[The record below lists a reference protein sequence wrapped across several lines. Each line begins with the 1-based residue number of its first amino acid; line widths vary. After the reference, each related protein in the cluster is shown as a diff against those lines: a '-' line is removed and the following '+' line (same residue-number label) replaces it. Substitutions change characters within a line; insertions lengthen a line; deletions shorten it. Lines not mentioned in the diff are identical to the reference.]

1 MTIKYQPETNQ
12 DTVSN
17 RVNVIQDTSVFRP
30 ESEIL
35 SDSASSTIETL
46 QDSLPGKIVQAKES
60 YRPDSVIRKDS
71 GSIRKLTSIKPSPV
85 LQQAE
90 QPGMVT
96 PDLCRRNAIADIT
109 YYNPDFI
116 IGSIESTGTNNFPFL
131 FTEKTR
137 QIQTEK
143 KASLVKHLK
152 PGQNIPRK
160 LFHDDWALGII
171 FAAIILFSVIRA
183 TSRSITVGTA
193 RFFLFRGTKDESSRD
208 MMGIFQWQS
217 TVLNLSSFIIIGLFV
232 YFAADYY
239 KLIPPAIPGILF
251 WLISL
256 GTIIAAVTLRHLVC
270 YLTGILSGQKEVF
283 HDYLHTVYQS
293 YRFNALIL
301 FILIILMSY
310 ASFLSDKSYFIIGA
324 LLFSSLYLIRI
335 LRLFIIFINRNISIF
350 YLILYLCA
358 LEILPVL
365 IITKY
370 FSGLT

>member
-1 MTIKYQPETNQ
+1 MTIRYWPETHQ

-17 RVNVIQDTSVFRP
+17 RGNVITIQTTAGNR
-30 ESEIL
+30 
-35 SDSASSTIETL
+35 SDSLTQKYTGSVKKAS
-46 QDSLPGKIVQAKES
+46 AFN
-60 YRPDSVIRKDS
+60 
-71 GSIRKLTSIKPSPV
+71 PSPV
-85 LQQAE
+85 FQADSL
-90 QPGMVT
+90 GMAV
-96 PDLCRRNAIADIT
+96 PDLCGRNSIADIT

-116 IGSIESTGTNNFPFL
+116 IGSIGHSGTNTFPFL
-131 FTEKTR
+131 FIEKTR
-137 QIQTEK
+137 RIQTEK
-143 KASLVKHLK
+143 KAALEKHLK
-152 PGQNIPRK
+152 PGQILPRRP
-160 LFHDDWALGII
+160 FHDDWALGII
-171 FAAIILFSVIRA
+171 LAAIILFSVTRA
-183 TSRSITVGTA
+183 TAKSIAPGIA
-193 RFFLFRGTKDESSRD
+193 RFFLFRGTKDESLRD
-208 MMGIFQWQS
+208 IMGIFQWQS
-217 TVLNLSSFIIIGLFV
+217 TVLNLSSFLITGLFL

-239 KLIPPAIPGILF
+239 QLIPPEIPGILF

-270 YLTGILSGQKEVF
+270 KITGILSGQEEVF
-283 HDYLHTVYQS
+283 RDYLHTVYQS
-293 YRFNALIL
+293 YRFNALFF

-310 ASFLSDKSYFIIGA
+310 AGFLSGKGYIITGI